1 MSAFRRVACV
11 LLAAA
16 SFLAA
21 PAYATSFS
29 TDQSD
34 LWYVAAEAG
43 WGMQLVQRGAVVFAT
58 LFDYGPLGEPVWYT
72 ATLTYTSSSTW
83 TGILYATTGPYFAT
97 VPFDPMHVGYSL
109 VGTLTWT
116 AKTAE
121 AGTLIYSVGGITVV
135 KSMVRQPL
143 VLDDFSGHYAGGFH
157 KVVTDCVTATLNTTT
172 DDVGTLDITQNGAAI
187 TIVETLPATSSSC
200 TYTGTLS
207 QAGQMGSVQLGVTC
221 TDSTGGTGSID
232 QMQVTPFGLSGSF
245 TASYSN
251 PAGCQ
256 SSGWFGG
263 FRGST
268 I

>member
-1 MSAFRRVACV
+1 MNALRRVACV

-16 SFLAA
+16 SFLA
-21 PAYATSFS
+21 PSAYATSFS

-34 LWYVAAEAG
+34 LWYIAAEAG
-43 WGMQLVQRGAVVFAT
+43 WGMQLVQRGSVIFAT
-58 LFDYGPLGEPVWYT
+58 LFDYGPLGEPIWYS
-72 ATLTYTSSSTW
+72 ATLGFTSGSTW
-83 TGILYATTGPYFAT
+83 TGVLYTTTGPYFAT
-97 VPFDPMHVGYSL
+97 VPFDPMHVGYSP
-109 VGTLTWT
+109 VGTMTWM

-121 AGTLIYSVGGITVV
+121 TGTLTYSVSGIVII
-135 KSMVRQPL
+135 KAMVRQPL

-157 KVVTDCVTATLNTTT
+157 KVVTGCVNATLNTTT
-172 DDVGTLDITQNGAAI
+172 DDVGTIDITQNGTAI
-187 TIVETLPATSSSC
+187 TILEALPATSSTC

-207 QAGQMGSVQLGVTC
+207 EAGQMGSVQLGVTC

-232 QMQVTPFGLSGSF
+232 QMQVTPFALSGSF

-263 FRGST
+263 YRGT
-268 I
+268 TF